1 MNHLRPLL
9 ATLILVVVSAARG
22 GELPAAAPDSVGLSA
37 AKLDRLRPE
46 LQKLV
51 DDGRVPGGVAVV
63 ARHGRVAYVTAF
75 GYRNIE
81 KHIPM
86 TEDSIFAIASM
97 SKPIT
102 CVGVMRL
109 VEQGK
114 LALDDPVSKYLP
126 ELKALRVLGDA
137 RNDTEKEIATVPAKR
152 AITVHDLLS
161 HTSGLSYGAALTGD
175 QRLGK
180 SYARAGVEGPQN
192 RTIADQVAR
201 LAKAALAHHPGEGWT
216 YGLSHD
222 VLGRLIE
229 VISGQT
235 FDAYLREHIFTPL
248 DMPDTSFFVPRSK
261 WDRQATVYRAN
272 AKDAL
277 VPLPVNHGS
286 ETFFSGGGGLFS
298 TARDY
303 TRFAQMLAN
312 GGELEGV
319 RILRPETIAAMTTNQ
334 IGKLSAMGMKYGL
347 GFGLAM
353 APGSNGHAPALDRY
367 FWGGFYSTNFW
378 VDARHG
384 LTAVIMTQV
393 LPTLHGGAEGVFRK
407 AVDAA
412 VANDTGTKTSG
423 EPAYPVKVSPNHRYF
438 VDQNGEPVF
447 WLGTTQW
454 QLFREYSLDDAR
466 TIIEKSKKN
475 GFVFAQVMLMG
486 VGDGTKPNI
495 HGARPWIDNNPL
507 TPNEEYFK
515 NVDAVMQIARENNFI
530 ISMTL
535 FHQRYRKYITLE
547 KARAWSKW
555 LATRYKDFPNI
566 VWSMTPEA
574 KPEFV
579 PILRE
584 LAAGLREG
592 DGGSHLITFKPDPAP
607 YSSSFIHGEPW
618 LYFDS
623 MQVWKSVELIYPF
636 VTKDYNLKPTKP
648 VLMAEGA
655 YEHGSEYGFDVT
667 PLWIRRQSYYS
678 YLAGASHTYGHNDS
692 WRVLPTWKQALDA
705 PGARQLGILRKTFEG
720 LPEWWNLVP
729 DQDIFAEGG
738 NTQGQILNLTA
749 RHKDGKWVMVYLAA
763 KAEVSIKLD
772 KLTPAG
778 RVSATW
784 VDPRDGRRE
793 SLGRLSSSGT
803 HSFAT
808 PEGWEDALLILEAE
822 PR

>member
-1 MNHLRPLL
+1 MSHLRLLL
-9 ATLILVVVSAARG
+9 ASLLILGIPWARA
-22 GELPAAAPDSVGLSA
+22 GELSTAPPESLGLSA
-37 AKLDRLRPE
+37 AKLDRLRSE
-46 LQKLV
+46 LQKLA
-51 DDGRVPGGVAVV
+51 DDGKVPGGVAVI
-63 ARHGRVAYVTAF
+63 ARHGKAAYVTAF

-81 KHIPM
+81 KKLPM
-86 TEDSIFAIASM
+86 TEDTIFAIASM

-102 CVGVMRL
+102 CVGVMIL

-114 LALDDPVSKYLP
+114 LALDDPVAKYIP
-126 ELKALRVLGDA
+126 ELKDLRVLGDGKD
-137 RNDTEKEIATVPAKR
+137 DTEKEIATVPAKR
-152 AITVHDLLS
+152 AITVRDLLS
-161 HTSGLSYGAALTGD
+161 HTSGFSYGAAVTGNE
-175 QRLGK
+175 RLGR
-180 SYARAGVEGPQN
+180 SYARAGVQGPQN

-201 LAKAALAHHPGEGWT
+201 LARAALAHHPGEGWT

-229 VISGQT
+229 VISGQS
-235 FDAYLREHIFTPL
+235 FDAYLREHVLKPL

-261 WDRQATVYRAN
+261 WDRQSTVYRAN
-272 AKDAL
+272 ANGAL

-312 GGELEGV
+312 GGELDGV
-319 RILRPETIAAMTTNQ
+319 RILKPETIAAMTTNQ

-347 GFGLAM
+347 GFGLLM
-353 APGSNGHAPALDRY
+353 APGSNGHDPVLNRY

-378 VDARHG
+378 VDPRHEIV
-384 LTAVIMTQV
+384 AVLMTQV
-393 LPTLHGGAEGVFRK
+393 LPTNHGGAEAVFRQ
-407 AVDAA
+407 AVDSAIIKEP
-412 VANDTGTKTSG
+412 NDHAQA
-423 EPAYPVKVSPNHRYF
+423 EPIYPVKVSPNHRYF
-438 VDQNGEPVF
+438 VDQKGKPVF

-466 TIIEKSKKN
+466 TIIEKSKQN
-475 GFVFAQVMLMG
+475 GFAFAQVMLMG

-495 HGARPWIDNNPL
+495 HGAKPWFDDNPL
-507 TPNEEYFK
+507 TPNGDYFK
-515 NVDAVMQIARENNFI
+515 NVDAVMQIARENNFN
-530 ISMTL
+530 ISMTF

-555 LATRYKDFPNI
+555 VASRYKEFPNI

-584 LAAGLREG
+584 LAAGLHEG
-592 DGGSHLITFKPDPAP
+592 DGGAHLITFKPDPAP

-618 LYFDS
+618 LDFDS
-623 MQVWKSVELIYPF
+623 MQTWKSVELIYPF
-636 VTKDYNLKPTKP
+636 ITRDYHMEPAKP

-667 PLWIRRQSYYS
+667 PLWIRRQAYYS

-692 WRVLPTWKQALDA
+692 WRVLPSWKQALDA
-705 PGARQLGILRKTFEG
+705 AGARQLGILRKTIES

-729 DQDIFAEGG
+729 DPDIFDKGG
-738 NTQGQILNLTA
+738 NTQGQILNLAA
-749 RHKDGKWVMVYLAA
+749 RHKDGKWVLVYMAA

-772 KLTPAG
+772 KIGGAGQVNGVWFDPQDGKHEAIGKLSNTGTRSFTTP
-778 RVSATW
+778 
-784 VDPRDGRRE
+784 D
-793 SLGRLSSSGT
+793 
-803 HSFAT
+803 
-808 PEGWEDALLILEAE
+808 GWEDALLILEAE